1 MSIPFN
7 VKEFD
12 SVVQTFYEGKNSTE
26 RQKAQTILTEFQSNV
41 SSWQLV
47 DQILEQS
54 NCLQSKFIALGVLE
68 DFIKVRWNTIPMEQR
83 VGMLCI
89 KIMRN
94 YIVKAIIQL
103 SSNETTLRSAVL
115 NKFDLVLVQIVKK
128 DWPQYWPSFIQE
140 IVDSSVSSANLCENN
155 MKILR
160 YLSEEVF
167 DFSIDHM
174 TVAKMHKLKDQMV
187 NEFGSIFDLC
197 KTILGQKNASNAHLI
212 KATLETLQ
220 RFICWIPIQFVY
232 QQDLVQLLQANIK
245 GDQRNLA
252 LQCFA
257 EIISLDQ
264 VDSQQYS
271 DIIFSIYT
279 IVCTQVTSTISK
291 ESDIVQ
297 LYNESDSYDQEFIQ
311 VLATFLTSIL
321 SKYRVLIEGLD
332 GGGTSVHD
340 MLFVLLKISQVP
352 EREVWKICL
361 EFWGKLAYDVL
372 QDTNHGQ
379 TTPYHDILQQLC
391 SIMIQNMVKP
401 DDVFVIENDEGEI
414 SREFIKQSDTT
425 ALSKSM
431 RHVFGLLTTLDPTY
445 VQSLI
450 REQLKQLQLDGT
462 HAVWSWDQLFRICW
476 AIGMMS
482 GAISEQQE
490 SQFLHMVLTGDL
502 YQLLQKEEA
511 AANRLDQQWVVA
523 SCMLYIATQYPH
535 FLKST
540 WTFTSWLLQR
550 VFSYMQSQQD
560 GLKEMACDSFLKIC
574 QGCKDE
580 MVVSH
585 QLPNGDYA
593 SSVLETVLTDLKTL
607 TSQLNSQQICMLYE
621 AIGTMI
627 SATSDVQLQERYIHS
642 LMEIPNDMIKQSM
655 ANINAASSMKTII
668 NMIRVNIMSCRPV
681 GPIFRVQLQHLTPL
695 LVECYTAISQQIQT
709 QGPQEQLLLRA
720 RQLMIELLETFIL
733 SNDKLDMQDQT
744 MLTSLLTVMLMDY
757 KNAAQPETREPSVL
771 GLLTCLFEKMQD
783 PIWPDLLKET
793 IDIVFVV
800 SLPMITT
807 NFVDYPEC
815 RHAFY
820 RLLKV
825 LNKRCFIDLFQS
837 AQLFQV
843 NMDSIMWGTKHT
855 IRDISQIALQTCLHM
870 ISQVSQ
876 MEDEDVSSQFF
887 ETYYVRIL
895 TDILEVLVDPDC
907 RNGKAPQQDEAV
919 GFNYQ
924 SQILARMFELVQ
936 EGEIYTRLFNPDQV
950 FNPLMSNVEFLQ
962 QYVLDLLCNAFPL
975 LHRDQIEVLVMGM
988 FEYSGDLQRFQN
1000 DIRDFLIDIREV
1012 NDESESKQKAQDELN
1027 AELELLRG
1035 L

>member
-26 RQKAQTILTEFQSNV
+26 RQKAQTTLTEFQSNA

-54 NCLQSKFIALGVLE
+54 SCLQSKFIALGVLE

-83 VGMLCI
+83 FV
-89 KIMRN
+89 MRN
-94 YIVKAIIQL
+94 YIVKSIIQL

-115 NKFDLVLVQIVKK
+115 NKFDLVLIQIVKK

-140 IVDSSVSSANLCENN
+140 IVDSSVSSVNLCENN

-167 DFSIDHM
+167 DFSVDHM
-174 TVAKMHKLKDQMV
+174 TVAKMHKLKEQMV

-197 KTILGQKNASNAHLI
+197 KTILGQNNTNAHLI
-212 KATLETLQ
+212 RATLETLQ
-220 RFICWIPIQFVY
+220 KFICWIPVQFVY

-245 GDQRNLA
+245 GDQRNLV

-257 EIISLDQ
+257 EIISLDH

-279 IVCTQVTSTISK
+279 TVCTEITNMVSK
-291 ESDIVQ
+291 ESDIAQ
-297 LYNESDSYDQEFIQ
+297 LYMESDSYDQEFIQ
-311 VLATFLTSIL
+311 VLATFLTTML
-321 SKYRVLIEGLD
+321 SKYRLLIEGLD

-340 MLFVLLKISQVP
+340 MLCLLLKVSQVP

-361 EFWGKLAYDVL
+361 DYWGKLAYDVL

-379 TTPYHDILQQLC
+379 TTPYQDVLKQLC

-425 ALSKSM
+425 ALYKSM
-431 RHVFGLLTTLDPTY
+431 RHVFGLLTTLDPAY

-462 HAVWSWDQLFRICW
+462 HATWSWDQLFRICW
-476 AIGMMS
+476 AVGMMS

-490 SQFLHMVLTGDL
+490 SQFLQTVLTGDL
-502 YQLLQKEEA
+502 YQLLQKEET
-511 AANRLDQQWVVA
+511 ANNLDQQWVVA

-550 VFSYMQSQQD
+550 VFSYMQCQQD

-585 QLPNGDYA
+585 QLAANGEYA
-593 SSVLETVLTDLKTL
+593 GSVLETVLTDLKGL

-621 AIGTMI
+621 AVGTMI
-627 SATSDVQLQERYIHS
+627 SATLDVQLQERYIHS
-642 LMEIPNDMIKQSM
+642 LMEIPNEMIKQST
-655 ANINAASSMKTII
+655 ANISMASSIKTII
-668 NMIRVNIMSCRPV
+668 NMVRVNTMACRPI
-681 GPIFRVQLQHLTPL
+681 GPIFRVQLQHLTPT
-695 LVECYTAISQQIQT
+695 LVECYTAISQHIQT
-709 QGPQEQLLLRA
+709 QGPQEQLYLRA
-720 RQLMIELLETFIL
+720 RQLIIELLETFIL
-733 SNDKLDMQDQT
+733 SNDKLDVQDQT
-744 MLTSLLTVMLMDY
+744 MLTSLLTVILMDY
-757 KNAAQPETREPSVL
+757 KNAAKPETREPNVL

-800 SLPMITT
+800 TLPMITA

-815 RHAFY
+815 RHEFY

-837 AQLFQV
+837 AQLFQI

-855 IRDISQIALQTCLHM
+855 MRDISQIALQTCLHM
-870 ISQVSQ
+870 ISEVSQ

-907 RNGKAPQQDEAV
+907 RNG
-919 GFNYQ
+919 FNYQ
-924 SQILARMFELVQ
+924 SQILARMLELVQ

-950 FNPLMSNVEFLQ
+950 SNPLMSNVEFLQ

-1012 NDESESKQKAQDELN
+1012 NDESESQQKAQDELN

>member
-1 MSIPFN
+1 MLC
-7 VKEFD
+7 K
-12 SVVQTFYEGKNSTE
+12 
-26 RQKAQTILTEFQSNV
+26 FQ
-41 SSWQLV
+41 
-47 DQILEQS
+47 
-54 NCLQSKFIALGVLE
+54 FIALGVLE

-83 VGMLCI
+83 VV
-89 KIMRN
+89 MRN
-94 YIVKAIIQL
+94 YIAKAIIQL

-167 DFSIDHM
+167 DFSVDHM

-197 KTILGQKNASNAHLI
+197 KTILAQKHANAHLI

-220 RFICWIPIQFVY
+220 KFICWIPVQFVY

-245 GDQRNLA
+245 GGQRNLA

-257 EIISLDQ
+257 EIIGLDQ

-271 DIIFSIYT
+271 DIIFGIYT
-279 IVCTQVTSTISK
+279 TVCTEITSIISK
-291 ESDIVQ
+291 ESGIVQ
-297 LYNESDSYDQEFIQ
+297 LYMESDSYDQEFIQ
-311 VLATFLTSIL
+311 VLATFLTTIL
-321 SKYRVLIEGLD
+321 SKYRSLIEELD

-361 EFWGKLAYDVL
+361 EYWGILAYDVL

-379 TTPYHDILQQLC
+379 TTPYHDILKQLC

-401 DDVFVIENDEGEI
+401 DDVFVIENDEGDI

-462 HAVWSWDQLFRICW
+462 NAIWSWDQLFRICW

-482 GAISEQQE
+482 SAISEQQE
-490 SQFLHMVLTGDL
+490 SQFLQIVLTGDL
-502 YQLLQKEEA
+502 YQLLQKEEE
-511 AANRLDQQWVVA
+511 ANHLDQQWVVA

-550 VFSYMQSQQD
+550 AFSYMQSQQD

-585 QLPNGDYA
+585 QLVNGKYTG
-593 SSVLETVLTDLKTL
+593 SVLEAVLTDLKRL

-627 SATSDVQLQERYIHS
+627 SATSDVQLQERYIRS
-642 LMEIPNDMIKQSM
+642 LMELPNEMIKQSM
-655 ANINAASSMKTII
+655 ANINASSSMKTII
-668 NMIRVNIMSCRPV
+668 NMIRVNIMACRPV
-681 GPIFRVQLQHLTPL
+681 GPIFRVQLQHLTPI

-709 QGPQEQLLLRA
+709 NGPQEQLYLRA
-720 RQLMIELLETFIL
+720 RHLIIELLETFIL
-733 SNDKLDMQDQT
+733 SNDKLDLQDQT
-744 MLTSLLTVMLMDY
+744 MLTSLLTVILMDY
-757 KNAAQPETREPSVL
+757 KNSAKPETREPNVL

-793 IDIVFVV
+793 IDIVFAVT
-800 SLPMITT
+800 LPMITT
-807 NFVDYPEC
+807 NFIDHPEC
-815 RHAFY
+815 RHEFY

-825 LNKRCFIDLFQS
+825 LNKRCFVDLFQS

-870 ISQVSQ
+870 ISEVSQ
-876 MEDEDVSSQFF
+876 MDDEDVSSQFF
-887 ETYYVRIL
+887 ESYYVRIL

-907 RNGKAPQQDEAV
+907 RNG
-919 GFNYQ
+919 FNYQ
-924 SQILARMFELVQ
+924 SQILARMLELVQ

-950 FNPLMSNVEFLQ
+950 SNPLMSNVEFLQ

>member
-1 MSIPFN
+1 
-7 VKEFD
+7 
-12 SVVQTFYEGKNSTE
+12 
-26 RQKAQTILTEFQSNV
+26 
-41 SSWQLV
+41 
-47 DQILEQS
+47 
-54 NCLQSKFIALGVLE
+54 
-68 DFIKVRWNTIPMEQR
+68 MEQR
-83 VGMLCI
+83 IV
-89 KIMRN
+89 MRN

-103 SSNETTLRSAVL
+103 SSNESTLRSAVL

-140 IVDSSVSSANLCENN
+140 IVDSSVSNMNLCENN
-155 MKILR
+155 MRILR

-167 DFSIDHM
+167 DFSVDHM

-197 KTILGQKNASNAHLI
+197 KSVLAQKSTNAHLI

-220 RFICWIPIQFVY
+220 KFICWIPVQFVY
-232 QQDLVQLLQANIK
+232 QQDLIQLLQANIK
-245 GDQRNLA
+245 GNQRNLA

-257 EIISLDQ
+257 EIISLDH

-279 IVCTQVTSTISK
+279 IVYSELISIVSK
-291 ESDIVQ
+291 ESDIAQ
-297 LYNESDSYDQEFIQ
+297 LYIESDSYDQDFLL
-311 VLATFLTSIL
+311 VLATFLTTIL
-321 SKYRVLIEGLD
+321 SKYRSLIEGLD
-332 GGGTSVHD
+332 GGETSVHD
-340 MLFVLLKISQVP
+340 MLLYLLKISQVP
-352 EREVWKICL
+352 EREIWKICL
-361 EFWGKLAYDVL
+361 EYWGKLAYDVL

-379 TTPYHDILQQLC
+379 ASPYHDILRQLC

-401 DDVFVIENDEGEI
+401 DDVFIIENDDGEI

-431 RHVFGLLTTLDPTY
+431 RHVFGLLTTLDPIY
-445 VQSLI
+445 IQSLI
-450 REQLKQLQLDGT
+450 REQLKQLQLDGSNAT
-462 HAVWSWDQLFRICW
+462 WSWDQLFRICW

-490 SQFLHMVLTGDL
+490 SQFLQVVLTGDL
-502 YQLLQKEEA
+502 YQLLQKEETA
-511 AANRLDQQWVVA
+511 SNVDQQWVVA

-550 VFSYMQSQQD
+550 VFTYLQSQQE
-560 GLKEMACDSFLKIC
+560 GIKEMACDSFLKIC

-585 QLPNGDYA
+585 QLTSGEYSGSA
-593 SSVLETVLTDLKTL
+593 LETVLTDLKRL
-607 TSQLNSQQICMLYE
+607 TSQLSSQQICMLYE
-621 AIGTMI
+621 AAGTMI
-627 SATSDVQLQERYIHS
+627 SACSDVRLQEQYIRS
-642 LMEIPNDMIKQSM
+642 LMEIPNEMIKQSM
-655 ANINAASSMKTII
+655 TNSSAAASVKSMI
-668 NMIRVNIMSCRPV
+668 NMIKVNIMTCKPV
-681 GPIFRVQLQHLTPL
+681 GPIFRVQLQQLTPL
-695 LVECYTAISQQIQT
+695 LVECYTVISQQIRT
-709 QGPQEQLLLRA
+709 SEPQEQLYVRL
-720 RQLMIELLETFIL
+720 RQLIIELLETFIL
-733 SNDKLDMQDQT
+733 SNDKLDIQDQT
-744 MLTSLLTVMLMDY
+744 MLTSLLTVVLMDY
-757 KNAAQPETREPSVL
+757 KNSTRAETREPNVL

-783 PIWPDLLKET
+783 PIWPDLLKEA
-793 IDIVFVV
+793 IDVVFAVT
-800 SLPMITT
+800 LPMITA
-807 NFVDYPEC
+807 NFVDYPEI
-815 RHAFY
+815 RHEFY
-820 RLLKV
+820 RLLKA

-855 IRDISQIALQTCLHM
+855 MRDISQIALQTCLDM
-870 ISQVSQ
+870 IGQVSQ

-907 RNGKAPQQDEAV
+907 RNG
-919 GFNYQ
+919 FNYQ
-924 SQILARMFELVQ
+924 SQILARMLELVQ

-950 FNPLMSNVEFLQ
+950 SNPLMSNVEFLQ

-1012 NDESESKQKAQDELN
+1012 NDERESKKKAQDEMN
-1027 AELELLRG
+1027 AELELLRS